1 VTAPGPIRVVLVE
14 DNQMFRETLELLLG
28 LRDGLDVVAAVPT
41 GNEAPEVCAR
51 LRPDVVLMDYRM
63 PGLNGA
69 QATEAVLRASPE
81 SRVVCLTA
89 SVSRKE
95 VAQLEA
101 AGAVACISKDGDL
114 DAIVA
119 AIHDAARRTANT

>member
-1 VTAPGPIRVVLVE
+1 VTAPDRIRVVLVE

-28 LRDGLDVVAAVPT
+28 LREELDIVAAVST
-41 GNEAPEVCAR
+41 GNEAPDVCER

-69 QATEAVLRASPE
+69 QATVAVLRASPE

-119 AIHDAARRTANT
+119 AIHDAAGRTANA

>member
-1 VTAPGPIRVVLVE
+1 VLVE

-28 LRDGLDVVAAVPT
+28 LRPDIEIVASVPT
-41 GNEAPEVCAR
+41 GSEAPEVCAA

-69 QATEAVLRASPE
+69 QATEAVLRASPG

-95 VAQLEA
+95 IDQLLA
-101 AGAVACISKDGDL
+101 AGAVACLTKDEDL
-114 DAIVA
+114 DEIVA
-119 AIHDAARRTANT
+119 AIHQAAAA